1 MIRPKTY
8 GLKTLAS
15 FFFLSLW
22 MYIVV
27 GDEMKI
33 FLPAVLLIVIL
44 SILFVPLVYIDER
57 GIRLYSISPL
67 VRKRQVW
74 FDDLERIHIHAGNIR
89 FRMEFYMKN
98 GTKDTTTNFF
108 RYYDMEDIFEH
119 LHASGVEVTSSGV
132 RTITWKK

>member
-15 FFFLSLW
+15 FFILSLW
-22 MYIVV
+22 MYIIA

-33 FLPAVLLIVIL
+33 FLPAVILIVLL
-44 SILFVPLVYIDER
+44 SILFVPLVHIDESS
-57 GIRLYSISPL
+57 IRLYSISPL

-74 FDDLERIHIHAGNIR
+74 LDDLERIHIHAGNIR

-98 GTKDTTTNFF
+98 GTKHSTTNFF
-108 RYYDMEDIFEH
+108 RYYDMEEIFEH